1 MRRWGV
7 NRLDVLRA
15 SALFLIFAVV
25 YLFSTG
31 AHAYSVDEITN
42 YASARFLVE
51 YGSPDLRI
59 DDPFPGSQLMKA
71 THTDGE
77 RVSSRYGLL
86 AWLPLAPLYALAS
99 TVGPSPEP
107 PSPTFPETSHVLP
120 LVVLLFNPMVA
131 AALVA
136 SIYMLARQIGLRGR
150 YALCAAVIAGV
161 GSPLWVYS
169 KTLSSI
175 PLASI
180 FMVGAML
187 GIARARRGDLWP
199 VSVSGLAAGV
209 VAAVRPEYAV
219 LAVVLLPTLMFALK
233 GLLRH
238 RIPAALVWIA
248 SWFAVVAPGV
258 GLYNL
263 YKTGSILHSGY
274 GDQTFLWQTAKSY
287 IGVFGIL
294 ASPSF
299 GLLVFMPV
307 AALGFWGLLCGDGD
321 KVVRYAMAALAIIA
335 VVGYGT
341 FNDWEG
347 GVVWGPRYLT
357 GVTPLLAVGVG
368 ALLQTRSFGLPG
380 WLAIAGL
387 TSWGVANSV
396 LGVLVDFQH
405 GWRNLWDVGAK
416 AEQIVWNPHFSLIG
430 AHLRLLEQ
438 WRDGLIG
445 LDLYL
450 LHKISV
456 WTIPLVA
463 AALAL
468 LVAGWAALE
477 IRSSIE
483 RKVAPMIETYAGVR
497 TPEP

>member
-1 MRRWGV
+1 MQQRGV
-7 NRLDVLRA
+7 NKLDGLRA
-15 SALFLIFAVV
+15 SVLFLIFAVV

-59 DDPFPGSQLMKA
+59 DDPFPSGQLMKA

-77 RVSSRYGLL
+77 RVSSRYGLV
-86 AWLPLAPLYALAS
+86 AWLPLVPLYALAS
-99 TVGPSPEP
+99 AVGPSPEP
-107 PSPTFPETSHVLP
+107 SSPTFPETSHVLP
-120 LVVLLFNPMVA
+120 LVVLLFNPMVT

-136 SIYMLARQIGLRGR
+136 SIYILARQIGLRGR

-180 FMVGAML
+180 FMVGALL

-199 VSVSGLAAGV
+199 VAVSGLLAGLA
-209 VAAVRPEYAV
+209 AAVRAEYAV
-219 LAVVLLPTLMFALK
+219 LAIVLLPTLIFTSKAVF
-233 GLLRH
+233 RSW
-238 RIPAALVWIA
+238 IPGALVWTA

-258 GLYNL
+258 GLHNL

-287 IGVFGIL
+287 IGVFGII

-307 AALGFWGLLCGDGD
+307 AAVGFWGLLGGEGD
-321 KVVRYAMAALAIIA
+321 KAVRYAMAALALFA

-357 GVTPLLAVGVG
+357 GIAPLLAVGVG

-387 TSWGVANSV
+387 TSWGVALSV
-396 LGVLVDFQH
+396 LGVLMDFQH

-416 AEQIVWNPHFSLIG
+416 AEQIFWNPHFSLIG
-430 AHLRLLEQ
+430 AHLRLLDQ
-438 WRDGLIG
+438 WRHGLIG

-450 LHKISV
+450 LHKIGV
-456 WTIPLVA
+456 WTVPLAA

-468 LVAGWAALE
+468 IAAGWAALE
-477 IRSSIE
+477 IRGSIE
-483 RKVAPMIETYAGVR
+483 RRVAPVIEACAERR
-497 TPEP
+497 TPKD

>member
-1 MRRWGV
+1 MRQHGIY
-7 NRLDVLRA
+7 RLDVLRA

-59 DDPFPGSQLMKA
+59 DDPFPSSQLMKA
-71 THTDGE
+71 SHTNGG
-77 RVSSRYGLL
+77 RISSRYGLV

-99 TVGPSPEP
+99 IVGPAPEP
-107 PSPTFPETSHVLP
+107 PGATFPETSHVLP
-120 LVVLLFNPMVA
+120 LVVLLFNPIVA

-136 SIYMLARQIGLRGR
+136 SVYVLARQIGLRGR
-150 YALCAAVIAGV
+150 YALCAAVIAGA

-175 PLASI
+175 PPASI
-180 FMVGAML
+180 FMVGAL
-187 GIARARRGDLWP
+187 LTAARVGRGGLWP
-199 VSVSGLAAGV
+199 ALVSGLAAGSA
-209 VAAVRPEYAV
+209 AAVRPEYAV
-219 LAVVLLPTLMFALK
+219 LAVVLLPTLLFASK
-233 GLLRH
+233 RTLR
-238 RIPAALVWIA
+238 RSIPAALVWVA
-248 SWFAVVAPGV
+248 SWSAVVAPGV

-263 YKTGSILHSGY
+263 YKTGSILQFGY
-274 GDQTFLWQTAKSY
+274 SEQTYLWQTAEWY

-307 AALGFWGLLCGDGD
+307 AGLGFWGLLCGDGD
-321 KVVRYAMAALAIIA
+321 KATRYATAALVLVA

-357 GVTPLLAVGVG
+357 GVAPLLAVGVG
-368 ALLQTRSFGLPG
+368 TLLQTRSLGLPG
-380 WLAIAGL
+380 WLTIAGL
-387 TSWGVANSV
+387 VSWGVAISV
-396 LGVLVDFQH
+396 LGILVDFQR

-430 AHLRLLEQ
+430 AHLRLLGE

-450 LHKISV
+450 LHKIGV
-456 WTIPLVA
+456 WTVPLLAAVLTLIVA
-463 AALAL
+463 A
-468 LVAGWAALE
+468 WAALE

-483 RKVAPMIETYAGVR
+483 RKVAPVIEAYAGVR
-497 TPEP
+497 TLDP

>member
-1 MRRWGV
+1 MRQRGV
-7 NRLDVLRA
+7 NRLDVRRA

-31 AHAYSVDEITN
+31 AHAYSVDEVTN

-59 DDPFPGSQLMKA
+59 DDPFPGNQLLKVG
-71 THTDGE
+71 HPDGE
-77 RVSSRYGLL
+77 RVSGRYGLV

-99 TVGPSPEP
+99 AVAPSSEP
-107 PSPTFPETSHVLP
+107 PGSTFPETSHVLP
-120 LVVLLFNPMVA
+120 LVVLLFNPIVA

-150 YALCAAVIAGV
+150 YALCAAVIAGA
-161 GSPLWVYS
+161 GSPLWVYA

-180 FMVGAML
+180 FMVGTLLAA
-187 GIARARRGDLWP
+187 ARARRGGLWT
-199 VSVSGLAAGV
+199 VAVSGLAAGL
-209 VAAVRPEYAV
+209 AAATRPEYAV
-219 LAVVLLPTLMFALK
+219 LAVVLLPTLLFLS
-233 GLLRH
+233 GVSLR
-238 RIPAALVWIA
+238 RRVPAALVWGA
-248 SWFAVVAPGV
+248 SWSAVVAPGV

-263 YKTGSILHSGY
+263 YRTGSILQSGY

-307 AALGFWGLLCGDGD
+307 AALGFWGFLCGGGD
-321 KVVRYAMAALAIIA
+321 RAIRYAMAALTLVA

-341 FNDWEG
+341 FNDWDG
-347 GVVWGPRYLT
+347 GVVWGSRYLT
-357 GVTPLLAVGVG
+357 GVVPLLAVGVG
-368 ALLQTRSFGLPG
+368 ALLQTRSFDLPG
-380 WLAIAGL
+380 WLTIAGL
-387 TSWGVANSV
+387 TSWGVAISV
-396 LGVLVDFQH
+396 LGVLMDFQR

-438 WRDGLIG
+438 WRGGLIG

-450 LHKISV
+450 LHKIGV
-456 WTIPLVA
+456 WTVPLVA

-468 LVAGWAALE
+468 IVAAWAALE
-477 IRSSIE
+477 VRSSIE
-483 RKVAPMIETYAGVR
+483 RKVAPVIETYAGVR
-497 TPEP
+497 TLDP